1 MLKKELAELIGV
13 SPSMVSRLAKRGMP
27 TDSLERAVR
36 WRKRHL
42 ETGRTVDNKFDP
54 DKPQPQGREPKAP
67 PIHHSDPAHVEALS
81 APAVRVVPVDLGER
95 LRDLARVAEL
105 LERRI
110 MAKQSEFVGVLV
122 ERLRSMLRGIPA
134 AACPPLSLCVWR
146 ELVWAV
152 TVPPDPQGNEYRA
165 LVPNELADWLN
176 HVGIDGAEILSI
188 ARDQYGFSI
197 PGLHPEVDQD
207 D

>member
-13 SPSMVSRLAKRGMP
+13 SPSMISRLAKRGMP
-27 TDSLERAVR
+27 TDSLERALR

-42 ETGRTVDNKFDP
+42 EPGRTVGNRFDP
-54 DKPQPQGREPKAP
+54 SKPQPQGQEPKAP
-67 PIHHSDPAHVEALS
+67 PIHHSDPVPVEGLS

-105 LERRI
+105 LEWRI
-110 MAKQSEFVGVLV
+110 MAGQSEFVGVLV

-134 AACPPLSLCVWR
+134 AACPALPLCVWR

-152 TVPPDPQGNEYRA
+152 AVPHDPQGNDGRILTA
-165 LVPNELADWLN
+165 GDLASFLD
-176 HVGIDGAEILSI
+176 HPGIDGAEIVSI
-188 ARDQYGFSI
+188 ARDRYGYSI
-197 PGLHPEVDQD
+197 PGLHPDID
-207 D
+207 DDD